1 MRLLILSRCRRY
13 KQYLVN
19 LTFKF
24 PKAERSVILCRRQT
38 ESIIYQC
45 CLSRLIAVIHGS
57 NLWNRLMRLV
67 DHDQKIIRKIV
78 NQCTWRLSC
87 FLPGQ
92 MPRIVFNSGTKS
104 CLSHHFY
111 IKIRSLR
118 NTLCFQKLIF
128 PFKITDLLLQFF
140 FNLPDGTL
148 HILLGH
154 YIMRCRENCH
164 MPDHIQ
170 HFTGQCINLC
180 YSVYLITEKFN
191 SVCNFFRIRRENLN
205 HISSHPE
212 RSTLEIH
219 IIAVILDLNQL
230 LQNFIPVFDHA
241 RSK

>member
-1 MRLLILSRCRRY
+1 MRLLVLSRCRRY

-24 PKAERSVILCRRQT
+24 PKAERSVILCRWQT

-104 CLSHHFY
+104 CLFEHLN
-111 IKIRSLR
+111 IKIGPLLDALGLDQFSLVLEELHLLFHILF
-118 NTLCFQKLIF
+118 NLACCFQDRVHRHNVVGGRK
-128 PFKITDLLLQFF
+128 DCDVVQF
-140 FNLPDGTL
+140 T
-148 HILLGH
+148 
-154 YIMRCRENCH
+154 
-164 MPDHIQ
+164 
-170 HFTGQCINLC
+170 
-180 YSVYLITEKFN
+180 
-191 SVCNFFRIRRENLN
+191 
-205 HISSHPE
+205 
-212 RSTLEIH
+212 
-219 IIAVILDLNQL
+219 
-230 LQNFIPVFDHA
+230 
-241 RSK
+241 

>member
-1 MRLLILSRCRRY
+1 
-13 KQYLVN
+13 
-19 LTFKF
+19 
-24 PKAERSVILCRRQT
+24 
-38 ESIIYQC
+38 
-45 CLSRLIAVIHGS
+45 
-57 NLWNRLMRLV
+57 
-67 DHDQKIIRKIV
+67 
-78 NQCTWRLSC
+78 
-87 FLPGQ
+87 
-92 MPRIVFNSGTKS
+92 
-104 CLSHHFY
+104 
-111 IKIRSLR
+111 
-118 NTLCFQKLIF
+118 
-128 PFKITDLLLQFF
+128 
-140 FNLPDGTL
+140 
-148 HILLGH
+148 
-154 YIMRCRENCH
+154 